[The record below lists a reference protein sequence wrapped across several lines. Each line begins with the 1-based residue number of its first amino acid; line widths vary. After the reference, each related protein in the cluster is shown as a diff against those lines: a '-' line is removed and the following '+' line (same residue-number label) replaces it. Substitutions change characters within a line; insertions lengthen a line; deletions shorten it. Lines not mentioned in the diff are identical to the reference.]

1 MCIPLSPLLFDA
13 ITVFR
18 YFTNLFFYDFG
29 GWTVCDQFRNIFY
42 LVGMPGMAAPS
53 GKVPLMTLYTLRVS
67 QKNQVMAK
75 SGGQYEN
82 MPGYDKM

>member
-1 MCIPLSPLLFDA
+1 
-13 ITVFR
+13 
-18 YFTNLFFYDFG
+18 
-29 GWTVCDQFRNIFY
+29 
-42 LVGMPGMAAPS
+42 MPGMAAPS